1 MPTLQPRIDA
11 LRQIMDRR
19 GTDAIM
25 IVPGWNMVYFTG
37 LEFHLSER
45 PILAIFTRA
54 GLGIILP
61 KLEQPK
67 LNQRPDLGAQPFAWD
82 DSEGFMG
89 AFERAIDALNLRGKT
104 IGVDGMT
111 MRLSEWLALTS
122 IDSSLK
128 PLKVEDDLTR
138 IRARKQ
144 PDEIAQMR
152 RAVEI
157 SERALAQLL
166 SEIQPGM
173 TEQQIGAR
181 LNQLQMELGAHGLA
195 FDSLIQTGPNSAS
208 PHGFTTDRVL
218 QRDELLLIDYGCKVN
233 GYPSDITRTFVIGTP
248 TDEMKRIHEVVL
260 RANEAARAVS
270 RPGVAMGELDRAAR
284 DVIEAAGYG
293 AYFTH
298 RTGHGLGLDPHETLP
313 QIAPNFPD
321 VLEPGMTFTIEP
333 GIYISGLGGVR
344 IEDNVLVTDDGLE
357 SLTTFPRALTF
368 SA

>member
-1 MPTLQPRIDA
+1 MTHLQPRIDA

-19 GTDAIM
+19 GADALM

-45 PILAIFTRA
+45 PIIAIFTRE
-54 GLGIILP
+54 GLGVVVP

-67 LNQRPDLGAQPFAWD
+67 LDQRPDLAAQPFAWD
-82 DSEGFMG
+82 DSQGFMG

-111 MRLSEWLALTS
+111 MRLSEWLALSS
-122 IDSSLK
+122 IDSSMK

-157 SERALAQLL
+157 SERALTKLL
-166 SEIQPGM
+166 SEVQPGM
-173 TEQQIGAR
+173 TEMQIGAR

-195 FDSLIQTGPNSAS
+195 FDSLVQTGPNSAS

-218 QRDELLLIDYGCKVN
+218 QRDEILLIDYGCKVD

-248 TDEMKRIHEVVL
+248 SDEMQRIYDVVL
-260 RANEAARAVS
+260 RANEAARAVGK
-270 RPGVAMGELDRAAR
+270 PGVPMGELDRAAR

-293 AYFTH
+293 EYFPH

-321 VLEPGMTFTIEP
+321 VLEVGMTFTIEP
-333 GIYISGLGGVR
+333 GIYIAGLGGVR
-344 IEDNVLVTDDGLE
+344 IEDNMVVTETGLE
-357 SLTTFPRALTF
+357 SLTTYPRSLAI
-368 SA
+368 